1 MHTDVSQLIVFI
13 FNSSV
18 DWWKLETA
26 YSSSHNSFLLKWSVC
41 FVQVLLQCPRLLS
54 YSIEHKIWPA
64 VHFLQSI
71 GLTKEDIK
79 RLLVAY
85 PSVLGYN
92 IENRLR
98 PHVEFLQSIGIQDNE
113 LCKVVTLHPSLMGRK
128 VDKCFKP
135 VVEHLHSIGLTHQQV
150 TTIVSR
156 HPPVLIK
163 SIQNS
168 LQPKIDFLVNVMG
181 RSLHEVVEY
190 PAFFGSNLRK
200 KIEPRYRRLGDQAQ
214 SCTLMT
220 MLDCSGSKFNQRF
233 GSCQV
238 W

>member
-1 MHTDVSQLIVFI
+1 M
-13 FNSSV
+13 
-18 DWWKLETA
+18 
-26 YSSSHNSFLLKWSVC
+26 
-41 FVQVLLQCPRLLS
+41 QCPRLLS

-92 IENRLR
+92 IETRLR
-98 PHVEFLQSIGIQDNE
+98 PHVKFLQSIGIKDDE

-135 VVEHLHSIGLTHQQV
+135 VVEHLHSIGFTRQQV

-200 KIEPRYRRLGDQAQ
+200 RIEPRHRRLGDQAQ

-233 GSCQV
+233 GSRQV
-238 W
+238 